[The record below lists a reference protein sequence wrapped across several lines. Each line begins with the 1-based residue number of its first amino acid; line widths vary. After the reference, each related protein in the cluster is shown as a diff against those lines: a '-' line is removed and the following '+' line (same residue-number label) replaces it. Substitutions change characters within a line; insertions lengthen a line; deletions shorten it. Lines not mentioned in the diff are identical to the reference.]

1 MKRLHP
7 GDGRAWLRRVALSG
21 ALGGAL
27 LAAVGGVW
35 PSLGW
40 AEVPLARALEPASSA
55 SVAPTAAPA
64 APASASASSPVS
76 TPAQGSIKALPGYQ
90 DAALLARAWALPAAS
105 RYKPH
110 IEYQRNFTFC
120 GPTSLANVLHSWGQ
134 AADQD
139 RILDGTDVSTVL
151 GYLPKGLTLDELADV
166 ARQKLRKPVTV
177 MRGLD
182 LAAFRQHLKLS
193 NDPTRR
199 YVINFS
205 RRPLFGSGG
214 GHHSPIAGYLADEDL
229 VLVLDVNSD
238 FGPWLVKTD
247 RLWAAMNTVDSSSNK
262 LRGLLLIE

>member
-1 MKRLHP
+1 M
-7 GDGRAWLRRVALSG
+7 
-21 ALGGAL
+21 
-27 LAAVGGVW
+27 
-35 PSLGW
+35 
-40 AEVPLARALEPASSA
+40 
-55 SVAPTAAPA
+55 
-64 APASASASSPVS
+64 
-76 TPAQGSIKALPGYQ
+76 
-90 DAALLARAWALPAAS
+90 LARAWALPAAS

-134 AADQD
+134 AADQGS
-139 RILDGTDVSTVL
+139 ILDGTDVSTVL
-151 GYLPKGLTLDELADV
+151 GYLPKGLTLDELANV
-166 ARQKLRKPVTV
+166 ARQKLGKQVTV

-182 LAAFRQHLKLS
+182 LVAFRQHMKLS

-238 FGPWLVKTD
+238 FGPWLVKVD

>member
-7 GDGRAWLRRVALSG
+7 GDWRAWLRRAALNG

-27 LAAVGGVW
+27 FAAVGGAW
-35 PSLGW
+35 PSMGW
-40 AEVPLARALEPASSA
+40 AEAPLARALEPASAA
-55 SVAPTAAPA
+55 SISVPT
-64 APASASASSPVS
+64 
-76 TPAQGSIKALPGYQ
+76 SIKALPAYQ
-90 DAALLARAWALPAAS
+90 DAALLARAWALPAAL

-166 ARQKLRKPVTV
+166 ARQKLGKPVTV

-182 LAAFRQHLKLS
+182 LAAFRQHMKLS

-214 GHHSPIAGYLADEDL
+214 GHHSPVAGYLADEDL

-238 FGPWLVKTD
+238 FGPWLVKAD

>member
-1 MKRLHP
+1 MMKWGPRL
-7 GDGRAWLRRVALSG
+7 AAMAAVLI
-21 ALGGAL
+21 GGA
-27 LAAVGGVW
+27 W
-35 PSLGW
+35 PSQAW
-40 AEVPLARALEPASSA
+40 AEAPQARALEPAVPASA
-55 SVAPTAAPA
+55 
-64 APASASASSPVS
+64 ASASAPPSSS
-76 TPAQGSIKALPGYQ
+76 AAAPAPAASPGSIKALPAYQ
-90 DAALLARAWALPAAS
+90 DAALLARAWALPVAS

-134 AADQD
+134 AADQG
-139 RILDGTDVSTVL
+139 RILEGTDVSTVL
-151 GYLPKGLTLDELADV
+151 GYLPKGLTLDELAEV
-166 ARQKLRKPVTV
+166 ARQKLGKPVTV

-182 LAAFRQHLKLS
+182 LAAFRQHMQRS

-205 RRPLFGSGG
+205 RQPLFGSGG

-238 FGPWLVKTD
+238 FGPWLVKAD
-247 RLWAAMNTVDSSSNK
+247 RLWAAMNTVDGSSNK

>member
-1 MKRLHP
+1 MALHEMRLVLQP
-7 GDGRAWLRRVALSG
+7 ALKADGRAWLPRGWRGMGTAILMAALI
-21 ALGGAL
+21 GG
-27 LAAVGGVW
+27 GW
-35 PSLGW
+35 PIQSW
-40 AEVPLARALEPASSA
+40 ADAPQAKALEPVSSA
-55 SVAPTAAPA
+55 SSPAYAPTAA
-64 APASASASSPVS
+64 S
-76 TPAQGSIKALPGYQ
+76 GSIKASADYQ
-90 DAALLARAWALPAAS
+90 DAALLARAWALPVAS

-110 IEYQRNFTFC
+110 IEYQRNATFC

-134 AADQD
+134 AADQG
-139 RILDGTDVSTVL
+139 RILEGTDVSTVL

-166 ARQKLRKPVTV
+166 ARQKLGKSVTV

-182 LAAFRQHLKLS
+182 LAAFRQHMKRS

-205 RRPLFGSGG
+205 RQPLFGAGG